1 MLYQICK
8 NFFLSSAISFIF
20 GPETFF
26 RKRYLER
33 LVILLMKKWEAYD
46 SLWNV
51 GLGKFNYISL
61 GQKQVKLPS
70 FLKKNTI

>member
-20 GPETFF
+20 GPKTFF
-26 RKRYLER
+26 KKRYLER

-46 SLWNV
+46 SL
-51 GLGKFNYISL
+51 
-61 GQKQVKLPS
+61 
-70 FLKKNTI
+70 